1 MEEFLF
7 ILNIIGTVA
16 FSVSGAMTAIKKE
29 MDLLGVTI
37 VGAITAV
44 GGGIMRDIIIGKIPP
59 DAFTDPSYVLI
70 AFISAIAVFGYVYFR
85 ASGYEKISGA
95 KFQQIVLLADTVGL
109 AAFSVLGVEVAF
121 DAGDGPRL
129 FLTVFLGTITGV
141 GGGVLRDLLVG
152 DKPYILCKHI
162 YACASIAGALVC
174 ALLWDFSG
182 QTAATLIGA
191 ATVIIIRLLA
201 IHFEW
206 NLPRIRHH
214 GIS

>member
-1 MEEFLF
+1 MNKLLL

-16 FSVSGAMTAIKKE
+16 FAVSGAMTAIRKE

-37 VGAITAV
+37 VGAVTAV

-70 AFISAIAVFGYVYFR
+70 AFITAVVVFAYVYFR
-85 ASGYEKISGA
+85 ASGFEKISGA
-95 KFQQIVLLADTVGL
+95 TFQKIVLLADTVGL

-121 DAGDGPRL
+121 KAGDGPKL

-141 GGGVLRDLLVG
+141 GGGVIRDLLVG

-162 YACASIAGALVC
+162 YACASIAGALIC

-182 QTAATLIGA
+182 QEAATLIGT

-201 IHFEW
+201 IHFQW
-206 NLPRIRHH
+206 NLPRIRHRD
-214 GIS
+214 IS

>member
-162 YACASIAGALVC
+162 YLPALFYC
-174 ALLWDFSG
+174 MNS
-182 QTAATLIGA
+182 
-191 ATVIIIRLLA
+191 
-201 IHFEW
+201 
-206 NLPRIRHH
+206 
-214 GIS
+214 